1 MIVPVSRFV
10 QKMSSMKR
18 IIASLLP
25 FLLLLVFS
33 YACRNEENVSP
44 SKAKATIAKVT
55 LDGVGV
61 RDTLTFNY
69 KEGKIADVN
78 WCTYVQGASN
88 GCLVGYSEVRHYSNS
103 GELDS
108 ISGRWHMFYFYENGL
123 RKKIVAY
130 YDNQYYSTTNLEYAG
145 TLPTMIK
152 VNFASSYPNNPANME
167 LIFDSSGDLV
177 RKTIKDGQGSL
188 LVDSQIQYST
198 IENPLQG
205 TLETVSFAVEY
216 FDFDDFVFYYSKHV
230 PATISNPVPTA
241 PGNPVLQHS
250 ITYKYKQDALGR
262 LTSASAFITN
272 HEDVNI
278 HNIFIEYNKK

>member
-1 MIVPVSRFV
+1 MKVNVSRFV
-10 QKMSSMKR
+10 QKFSSMKR
-18 IIASLLP
+18 TTTLLP
-25 FLLLLVFS
+25 ILLILVLC
-33 YACRNEENVSP
+33 YGCHNDENISP
-44 SKAKATIAKVT
+44 NKTKATIAKVT

-69 KEGKIADVN
+69 KEGKIANVN

-108 ISGRWHMFYFYENGL
+108 ISGRWHIFYSYENGL
-123 RKKIVAY
+123 RKKIIAY
-130 YDNQYYSTTNLEYAG
+130 YDNQYYSTTNLEYSG
-145 TLPTMIK
+145 THPTMIK
-152 VNFASSYPNNPANME
+152 VHFASSDPNDPTNID
-167 LIFDSSGDLV
+167 LTFDSSGDLV

-205 TLETVSFAVEY
+205 TLETVSIAVEY

-230 PATISNPVPTA
+230 PETISNPVPA
-241 PGNPVLQHS
+241 LPGNPVLQHS
-250 ITYKYKQDALGR
+250 IGYKYKQDASGR
-262 LTSASAFITN
+262 LISASAFITN
-272 HEDVNI
+272 HEDVNV
-278 HNIFIEYNKK
+278 HNIFIEYNK